1 MPETEDVM
9 ENRLE
14 EIMSRD
20 PLVVPPS
27 ERLAQAAAEMQAR
40 SVGAAVVVEDA
51 HVVGILTERDLA
63 RAAAEGAD
71 PAGAAVAS
79 WMTSAPLTMAPSD
92 EPTQALDRM
101 LDRNFRHIPVCEGER
116 LVGIVSLRRLTR
128 AASLGRVDPWRPG
141 TKRGLENVTVG
152 TTRLSHIDGARG
164 RLVLAGYD
172 ATELA
177 LHRSFEDVWALL
189 HDGVLPGDDSFA
201 RRMGTLRAG
210 AIDADVLAAI
220 ARSGRPTGGKAVAAR
235 PLMLQLQAALAATGA
250 LWSLAP
256 WHERDPEEASE
267 EALRVAAILPVLV
280 AALWRL
286 GRGLAPVAPDP
297 ALSHTVDYL
306 RMLHGE
312 RPDADQVRGLERYL
326 ILTAE
331 HGMNASTFAARVIAS
346 TGADVAAAVT
356 GAAGAFSGPLH
367 GGAPSLVLDMFDD
380 IGSTERVDAW
390 LDTALAGGRRL
401 MGFGHRVYRAE
412 DPRAACLRD
421 TAAELGGPRVALA
434 RLVEEKALARLRAA
448 KPNRALY
455 TNVEFW
461 AAIVLERV
469 GVPRELFTPTFA
481 VARVAGWTAHILEQV
496 RDNRLIRPTS
506 EYVGPPLAT

>member
-1 MPETEDVM
+1 M

-20 PLVVPPS
+20 PLVVRPS
-27 ERLAQAAAEMQAR
+27 ERLNQAAAEMQAR
-40 SVGAAVVVEDA
+40 SVGAAVVVEDTR
-51 HVVGILTERDLA
+51 VVGILTERDLA

-71 PAGAAVAS
+71 PSGAAVAT
-79 WMTSAPLTMAPSD
+79 WMTAAPLTMAPSD
-92 EPTQALDRM
+92 EPTHALDRM
-101 LDRNFRHIPVCEGER
+101 LDRHFRHIPVCEADR

-141 TKRGLENVTVG
+141 TRRGLENVTVG

-164 RLVLAGYD
+164 RLVLAGHD

-177 LHRSFEDVWALL
+177 LRRAFEDVWALL
-189 HDGVLPGDDSFA
+189 HTGALPTDDSFA
-201 RRMGTLRAG
+201 RRMGELRGG
-210 AIDADVLAAI
+210 AIDPALLAAI
-220 ARSGRPTGGKAVAAR
+220 ARSGG
-235 PLMLQLQAALAATGA
+235 PLMLQLQAAVAATGA

-256 WHERDPEEASE
+256 WHERDPEEAADE
-267 EALRVAAILPVLV
+267 TLRVAAILPVLV

-297 ALSHTVDYL
+297 SLSHTVDYL

-312 RPDADQVRGLERYL
+312 MPDADPVRGLERYL

-356 GAAGAFSGPLH
+356 GAAGAFGGPLH
-367 GGAPSLVLDMFDD
+367 GGAPSLVLDMLDD
-380 IGSTERVDAW
+380 IGSTDRVDSW
-390 LDTALAGGRRL
+390 LDAALASGRRL

-412 DPRAACLRD
+412 DPRAACLRQ
-421 TAAELGGPRVALA
+421 TASELGGQRIALA

-481 VARVAGWTAHILEQV
+481 VARVAGWTAHVLEQV
-496 RDNRLIRPTS
+496 RDNRLIRPTAD
-506 EYVGPPLAT
+506 YVGPPLAT

>member
-1 MPETEDVM
+1 M

-20 PLVVPPS
+20 PLIVPPS
-27 ERLAQAAAEMQAR
+27 ERLDHAAAEMQAR
-40 SVGAAVVVEDA
+40 SVGAAVVVEDRR
-51 HVVGILTERDLA
+51 VVGILTERDLA

-71 PAGAAVAS
+71 PAGSPVAS

-101 LDRNFRHIPVCEGER
+101 LDRNFRHIPVCEGEH

-141 TKRGLENVTVG
+141 TRRGLENVTVG

-164 RLVLAGYD
+164 RLVFAGHD

-177 LHRSFEDVWALL
+177 LRRSFEDVWALL
-189 HDGVLPGDDSFA
+189 HTGELPQDDAFA
-201 RRMGTLRAG
+201 RRMGELRG
-210 AIDADVLAAI
+210 AAVDASLLAAI
-220 ARSGRPTGGKAVAAR
+220 ARSGG

-256 WHERDPEEASE
+256 WHERDPDVAAEES
-267 EALRVAAILPVLV
+267 LRIAAILPVLV
-280 AALWRL
+280 AALWRI

-297 ALSHTVDYL
+297 SLSHTVDYL
-306 RMLHGE
+306 RMLHDEIPG
-312 RPDADQVRGLERYL
+312 ADQVRGLERYL

-367 GGAPSLVLDMFDD
+367 GGAPSLVLDMLDE
-380 IGSTERVDAW
+380 IGSTDRVLAW
-390 LDTALAGGRRL
+390 LDEALAGGRKL

-421 TAAELGGPRVALA
+421 TASELGGPRIALA
-434 RLVEEKALARLRAA
+434 RLVEENALARLRAA

-469 GVPRELFTPTFA
+469 RIPRELFTPTFA
-481 VARVAGWTAHILEQV
+481 VARVAGWTAHIVEQV